1 MIYYPHVWTI
11 FFPADTCLK
20 SYFIDSTWS
29 RPSSRTWTPSRIN
42 VSAFFFYLQV
52 NFWIAHMLFLVFH
65 RTVCSL
71 KRQCESTRYSIIS
84 MARQIHINEPNIL
97 LIVDKLSLSTVNFSL
112 RIGTKVNDLLTI
124 YFTVNSYTSLMAV
137 SHLVKQC

>member
-1 MIYYPHVWTI
+1 
-11 FFPADTCLK
+11 
-20 SYFIDSTWS
+20 
-29 RPSSRTWTPSRIN
+29 
-42 VSAFFFYLQV
+42 
-52 NFWIAHMLFLVFH
+52 MLFLVFH

-71 KRQCESTRYSIIS
+71 KRQCESTRYHIVS
-84 MARQIHINEPNIL
+84 MARQIHINEPNIV

>member
-1 MIYYPHVWTI
+1 
-11 FFPADTCLK
+11 
-20 SYFIDSTWS
+20 
-29 RPSSRTWTPSRIN
+29 
-42 VSAFFFYLQV
+42 
-52 NFWIAHMLFLVFH
+52 MLSFVFH

-71 KRQCESTRYSIIS
+71 KRQCESTRYHIIS
-84 MARQIHINEPNIL
+84 MARQIHINEPNIV